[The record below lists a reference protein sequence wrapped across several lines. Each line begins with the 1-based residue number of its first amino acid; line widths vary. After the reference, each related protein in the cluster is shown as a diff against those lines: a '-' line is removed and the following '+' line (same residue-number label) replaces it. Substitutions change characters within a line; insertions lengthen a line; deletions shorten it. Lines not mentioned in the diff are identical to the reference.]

1 MLIKVLLYMKAYL
14 SQCERDERGELMSAG
29 IVDIQCQLIK
39 KAKLGDTKAFSQLY
53 AEIYKD
59 LYRFALYM
67 TKHTQDAED
76 AVSEAVISAYENISG
91 LKKEN
96 SFKSWMF
103 TILNNECKKILRKNG
118 NTSNQVSEED
128 AKDLGAEEID
138 FAQRHDV
145 KKAFESLEEEEQ
157 TIVAFSVFGGF
168 RSEEIAEM
176 LGKNPGTVRSRKSR
190 AFGKMR
196 EMLD

>member
-1 MLIKVLLYMKAYL
+1 M
-14 SQCERDERGELMSAG
+14 R
-29 IVDIQCQLIK
+29 
-39 KAKLGDTKAFSQLY
+39 
-53 AEIYKD
+53 
-59 LYRFALYM
+59 
-67 TKHTQDAED
+67 
-76 AVSEAVISAYENISG
+76 SAYENISG

-128 AKDLGAEEID
+128 AKNLGAEEID

-157 TIVAFSVFGGF
+157 TIVAFSVFGGY

>member
-1 MLIKVLLYMKAYL
+1 
-14 SQCERDERGELMSAG
+14 MSAG
-29 IVDIQCQLIK
+29 IVDIQRQLIK
-39 KAKLGDTKAFSQLY
+39 S
-53 AEIYKD
+53 AEVGRY
-59 LYRFALYM
+59 LRFFGSCMLRFIKICIGLRFM

-128 AKDLGAEEID
+128 AKNLGAEEID

-157 TIVAFSVFGGF
+157 TIVAFSVFGGY

>member
-1 MLIKVLLYMKAYL
+1 
-14 SQCERDERGELMSAG
+14 
-29 IVDIQCQLIK
+29 
-39 KAKLGDTKAFSQLY
+39 
-53 AEIYKD
+53 
-59 LYRFALYM
+59 M

-128 AKDLGAEEID
+128 AKNLGAEEID

-145 KKAFESLEEEEQ
+145 KKAFEFIRGRGADDSCIFRIRRIQKRRNSRDAGEEPGNGPIKEEPC
-157 TIVAFSVFGGF
+157 F
-168 RSEEIAEM
+168 RQDA
-176 LGKNPGTVRSRKSR
+176 
-190 AFGKMR
+190 
-196 EMLD
+196 

>member
-1 MLIKVLLYMKAYL
+1 
-14 SQCERDERGELMSAG
+14 
-29 IVDIQCQLIK
+29 
-39 KAKLGDTKAFSQLY
+39 
-53 AEIYKD
+53 
-59 LYRFALYM
+59 M

-128 AKDLGAEEID
+128 AKNLGAEEID

-157 TIVAFSVFGGF
+157 TIVAFPY
-168 RSEEIAEM
+168 SEDTEA
-176 LGKNPGTVRSRKSR
+176 KK
-190 AFGKMR
+190 
-196 EMLD
+196 